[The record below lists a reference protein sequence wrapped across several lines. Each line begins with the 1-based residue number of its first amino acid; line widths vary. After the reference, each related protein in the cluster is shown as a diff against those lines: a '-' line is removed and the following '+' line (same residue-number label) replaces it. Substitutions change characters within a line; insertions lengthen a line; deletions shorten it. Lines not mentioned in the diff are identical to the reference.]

1 MDDELGGSFNNAQVR
16 EESMGSSVNDQ
27 SVLAASDPRSFSSPG
42 SGSLKQCVESV
53 LDYVSGDDSVLG
65 AHGSMTSETHP
76 KVPEDKVGADQ
87 EYLGLPNLTEAELFD
102 EVRVLDEG
110 SGPISVVS
118 HLIYVQSGTERREPI
133 EKSDFETFFQFLIE
147 KSEELPLDELRE
159 LNVEWY
165 GFGLKRGLV
174 GCLDQHTADFVKKIA
189 SQFTI
194 GDRKFRGYSPTEFG
208 DLNF

>member
-1 MDDELGGSFNNAQVR
+1 MDNELGGSFDDAQVR
-16 EESMGSSVNDQ
+16 EESVGSSVNDQ

-76 KVPEDKVGADQ
+76 KVPEDKVGTDQ

-118 HLIYVQSGTERREPI
+118 NLIYIQSGTERRGPI
-133 EKSDFETFFQFLIE
+133 EKSDFENFFQFLIE
-147 KSEELPLDELRE
+147 KSEELPLDELSKVR
-159 LNVEWY
+159 LRY
-165 GFGLKRGLV
+165 LMY
-174 GCLDQHTADFVKKIA
+174 A
-189 SQFTI
+189 SVF
-194 GDRKFRGYSPTEFG
+194 YNP
-208 DLNF
+208 